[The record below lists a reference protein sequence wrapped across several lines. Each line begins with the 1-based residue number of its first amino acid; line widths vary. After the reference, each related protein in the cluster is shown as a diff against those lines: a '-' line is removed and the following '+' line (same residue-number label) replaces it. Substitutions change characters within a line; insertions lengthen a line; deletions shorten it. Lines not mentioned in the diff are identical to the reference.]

1 MCKCTGHV
9 TLSIS
14 FDVVCAD
21 INRWSVVP
29 VEFHRKLANA
39 QTMEIR
45 PLLIPLSGMG
55 MRLGPNWFESAYT
68 IHAYILITPCT
79 DWQTFFF

>member
-1 MCKCTGHV
+1 M
-9 TLSIS
+9 LSIR
-14 FDVVCAD
+14 FDIMCAD

-29 VEFHRKLANA
+29 IEFHCKLAHA
-39 QTMEIR
+39 QTMETR

-68 IHAYILITPCT
+68 IHAISSLHSDNTT
-79 DWQTFFF
+79 DWQTLFFFF